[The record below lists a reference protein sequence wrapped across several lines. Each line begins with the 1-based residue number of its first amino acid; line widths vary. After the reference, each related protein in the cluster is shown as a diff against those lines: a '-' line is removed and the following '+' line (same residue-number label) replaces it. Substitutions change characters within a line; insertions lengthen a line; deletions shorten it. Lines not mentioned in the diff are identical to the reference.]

1 VSAPRFDF
9 RVELLP
15 PLCALLVAMALGS
28 LLILAYGEAPAA
40 VYGRLLS
47 GTWGDLA
54 GLGQVLF
61 KATPLI
67 FTGLAVAVGLR
78 AGLFNIGAEGQAQ
91 AGAFACAVTGLAL
104 PEAAPGWVAIPVC
117 LFAAFAGGAAVGA
130 LPGWL
135 KSRFGAHEVINTIM
149 LNFIVAAVLG
159 YLVTH
164 HLHVPESVHTP
175 PIPQAAQL
183 PRLGEW
189 VEAWSGSAAN
199 LSLLLALGVAVA
211 LCWFLS
217 CTGAGFAL
225 RVAGLS
231 PGAAAASGISLAR
244 TTVLTM
250 ALSGGLAGLV
260 GVNFVMGY
268 KHYFEQGFTAG
279 VGYLGIAVALLGR
292 NHPLG
297 IVLAALLFG
306 TLSQGGLVIHQVTP
320 KEIVDVLQ
328 AVIILAIAGASP
340 EVRRLASVPRPGPE
354 EC

>member
-1 VSAPRFDF
+1 MSTPRFDW
-9 RVELLP
+9 RVEILP
-15 PLCALLVAMALGS
+15 PLCALLIAMALGS
-28 LLILAYGEAPAA
+28 LLIVAYGAEPAA
-40 VYGRLLS
+40 IYGMLLA

-78 AGLFNIGAEGQAQ
+78 AGLFNIGAEGQAI
-91 AGAFACAVTGLAL
+91 AGAFACALAGLAL
-104 PEAAPGWVAIPVC
+104 PEATPGMVAIPLC

-130 LPGWL
+130 VPGWL

-149 LNFIVAAVLG
+149 LNFIVAALAG
-159 YLVTH
+159 YVVTH

-175 PIPQAAQL
+175 PIPEAAQL

-189 VEAWSGSAAN
+189 VDAWSGSAAN
-199 LSLLLALGVAVA
+199 VSLLLALAVA
-211 LCWFLS
+211 IALRWFLFR
-217 CTGAGFAL
+217 TGAGFAL
-225 RVAGLS
+225 RVAGMS
-231 PGAAAASGISLAR
+231 PGAAAASGVSLR
-244 TTVLTM
+244 RVTVLTM

-297 IVLAALLFG
+297 VVLAALLFG
-306 TLSQGGLVIHQVTP
+306 TLSQGGLVINKVIP

-328 AVIILAIAGASP
+328 AVIILAIAGSSA
-340 EVRRLASVPRPGPE
+340 EVRRLVSASRASLEGR
-354 EC
+354 